1 MAPDPLCLLAVHAHP
16 DDESSKGAGT
26 VAKYHAEG
34 VRTVLVCCT
43 GGEEGDIL
51 NPAMDQPEVKADIA
65 AVRQA
70 ELDKAAAIIGYDEV
84 EMLGYR
90 DCGMPDSE
98 ANANPLSF
106 AQAPI
111 DEAVGR
117 LVAIIRRTRPQ
128 VVLTYGDEQGG
139 YPHPDHLRVHDITQP
154 AVDRAADP
162 DVVPGGGRAVAGVE
176 DLLLGLVEEAHRA
189 DARQVPRAGLESPF
203 SEEWFKRPSQ
213 DDRITTS
220 IDIEGFAEVR
230 FEALL
235 AHATQIDPESPFW
248 FGLPREVSRRD
259 PPLRRLHPRREPR
272 RRADARRTTSS
283 PGSAPRSTPSVA
295 ERGLPEPG
303 VARAPARARAASCRS
318 GRAPPPACSTSS
330 PARPTARSAT
340 STPSSTAALTGV
352 DPRRRPDADVTFT
365 QTYADAVQIAAGRAR
380 RQRRVHAGAGEGGRA
395 TWAR

>member
-1 MAPDPLCLLAVHAHP
+1 MAPAPLCLLSVHAHP

-51 NPAMDQPEVKADIA
+51 NPAMDLPEVTADIS

-90 DCGMPDSE
+90 DSGMPDSE
-98 ANANPLSF
+98 ANANPESF
-106 AQAPI
+106 AQAPL

-128 VVLTYGDEQGG
+128 VVITYGDEQGG
-139 YPHPDHLRVHDITQP
+139 YNHPDHIRVYEITGP

-162 DVVPGGGRAVAGVE
+162 DWYPEAGEPWQVSKIYYSVWSKKRAELTHAKYKE
-176 DLLLGLVEEAHRA
+176 LDI
-189 DARQVPRAGLESPF
+189 ESPY
-203 SEEWFKRPSQ
+203 SEEWFDRPWQ
-213 DDRITTS
+213 DERITTA

-235 AHATQIDPESPFW
+235 AHATQIDPNSPFW
-248 FGLPREVSRRD
+248 FGLPREVSAAIHPYDDYIRAMSLVD
-259 PPLRRLHPRREPR
+259 APTPEDDLFAGLR
-272 RRADARRTTSS
+272 
-283 PGSAPRSTPSVA
+283 A
-295 ERGLPEPG
+295 E
-303 VARAPARARAASCRS
+303 
-318 GRAPPPACSTSS
+318 
-330 PARPTARSAT
+330 AT
-340 STPSSTAALTGV
+340 V
-352 DPRRRPDADVTFT
+352 
-365 QTYADAVQIAAGRAR
+365 
-380 RQRRVHAGAGEGGRA
+380 
-395 TWAR
+395 